1 MKKKIET
8 DDNNTKIKK
17 STEVA
22 EVESTKEKKAVAKKS
37 TNRFTSTSC
46 FEISFLSSFSQYVL
60 LIAEYLPII
69 LSVHSPKLKISKH
82 FLIAVYSAFLKSNN
96 VPSTSHKITFIIFLF
111 IPLLTF

>member
-37 TNRFTSTSC
+37 TKTVPLKKLPKIFKKTYTEKKLNKKIYKKVFVP
-46 FEISFLSSFSQYVL
+46 EDKK
-60 LIAEYLPII
+60 YLESIFVQSGVKGKKQIPIWKKPI
-69 LSVHSPKLKISKH
+69 VNVNPKTWGK
-82 FLIAVYSAFLKSNN
+82 
-96 VPSTSHKITFIIFLF
+96 
-111 IPLLTF
+111 